1 LTKEELQEYRPIKTE
16 LEALTVMLRK
26 ITPGTD
32 EADSLTKY
40 YNEKKKRLTERLQQ
54 LEDALNGL
62 TPTERTIMR
71 LRYIDGLSW
80 LAVSRRVHYSKS
92 QVRRHHVKALDK
104 LKDR

>member
-1 LTKEELQEYRPIKTE
+1 
-16 LEALTVMLRK
+16 
-26 ITPGTD
+26 
-32 EADSLTKY
+32 
-40 YNEKKKRLTERLQQ
+40 
-54 LEDALNGL
+54 
-62 TPTERTIMR
+62 MR

>member
-1 LTKEELQEYRPIKTE
+1 MTKEELQEYRPIKTE

-40 YNEKKKRLTERLQQ
+40 YTDKKKRLTERLQR
-54 LEDALNGL
+54 LEDALDSL

-104 LKDR
+104 LKNK